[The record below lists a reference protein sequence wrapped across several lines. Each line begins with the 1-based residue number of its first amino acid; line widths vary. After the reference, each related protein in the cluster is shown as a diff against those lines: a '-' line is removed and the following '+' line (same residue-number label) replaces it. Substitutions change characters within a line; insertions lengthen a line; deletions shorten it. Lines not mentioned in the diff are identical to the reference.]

1 MAGGRASARRRAVV
15 AAVTTLIL
23 LASVSF
29 LLSATATSSAAAN
42 SPASRLAVVQRHAE
56 DHAAVLAAYTAH
68 ASHLSALSASQ
79 TDAFLSI
86 SSRLSALASRLSVST
101 VGALEKEVKAQVKR
115 ARSLAGAAK
124 EVFDT
129 QSKTQKLSD
138 TVFAVGQQLLR
149 ARRAGVLNARI
160 DAWSTPKAKS
170 LHCLAMRLLEARLAN
185 ASAVPDNPPV
195 SPPQFADPS
204 LHHYT
209 IFSSNVLA
217 VAVVVASAARRAL
230 TPRLPRGHRT
240 HVPVGI
246 PRLVSDHV
254 ALLDYLRFYLLKM
267 FPVLRRVVLLEDD
280 VVVQR
285 DLAGLWRVDMGAVVN
300 AALHTCFGGFRWYS
314 KYP

>member
-124 EVFDT
+124 EAFDT
-129 QSKTQKLSD
+129 QSKIQKLSD
-138 TVFAVGQQLLR
+138 TVFAVG
-149 ARRAGVLNARI
+149 
-160 DAWSTPKAKS
+160 
-170 LHCLAMRLLEARLAN
+170 
-185 ASAVPDNPPV
+185 
-195 SPPQFADPS
+195 
-204 LHHYT
+204 
-209 IFSSNVLA
+209 
-217 VAVVVASAARRAL
+217 
-230 TPRLPRGHRT
+230 
-240 HVPVGI
+240 
-246 PRLVSDHV
+246 
-254 ALLDYLRFYLLKM
+254 
-267 FPVLRRVVLLEDD
+267 
-280 VVVQR
+280 
-285 DLAGLWRVDMGAVVN
+285 
-300 AALHTCFGGFRWYS
+300 
-314 KYP
+314 

>member
-115 ARSLAGAAK
+115 
-124 EVFDT
+124 T
-129 QSKTQKLSD
+129 
-138 TVFAVGQQLLR
+138 
-149 ARRAGVLNARI
+149 
-160 DAWSTPKAKS
+160 
-170 LHCLAMRLLEARLAN
+170 
-185 ASAVPDNPPV
+185 
-195 SPPQFADPS
+195 
-204 LHHYT
+204 
-209 IFSSNVLA
+209 
-217 VAVVVASAARRAL
+217 
-230 TPRLPRGHRT
+230 LPRRRYQG
-240 HVPVGI
+240 GI
-246 PRLVSDHV
+246 RH
-254 ALLDYLRFYLLKM
+254 A
-267 FPVLRRVVLLEDD
+267 
-280 VVVQR
+280 VQ
-285 DLAGLWRVDMGAVVN
+285 
-300 AALHTCFGGFRWYS
+300 
-314 KYP
+314 YP